1 MNITVNQR
9 FFFIIFTNLL
19 SVFASVDK
27 QLPEHGYPQSVGER
41 PHINV
46 FAVSVPVAQN
56 KGVEEVHYEATV
68 LLCEDDPDD
77 VLLTQI
83 AFEKA
88 RLANPLQIVRDGE
101 EAIAY
106 LKGEGRFADRTR
118 FPLPIL
124 VLLDLK
130 MPKLDGFHVLQWLRS
145 HSELDRTPV
154 AIMTSSDHDPDI
166 SRAYE
171 LGADSYLI
179 KPPDAEAL
187 LALVQRL
194 RAYWLILNEPQGTM
208 LA

>member
-1 MNITVNQR
+1 LTQTITV
-9 FFFIIFTNLL
+9 
-19 SVFASVDK
+19 
-27 QLPEHGYPQSVGER
+27 
-41 PHINV
+41 
-46 FAVSVPVAQN
+46 
-56 KGVEEVHYEATV
+56 EVHYEATV

-88 RLANPLQIVRDGE
+88 RLANPLQVVRDGE
-101 EAIAY
+101 EVIDY
-106 LKGEGRFADRTR
+106 LQGAGHFADRTR

-124 VLLDLK
+124 LLLDLK
-130 MPKLDGFHVLQWLRS
+130 MPKLDGFHVLEWLRK
-145 HSELDRTPV
+145 HHELDRLPV

-179 KPPDAEAL
+179 KPPDAGAL

-194 RAYWLILNEPQGTM
+194 HAYWLILNDPQGNI
-208 LA
+208 AA

>member
-1 MNITVNQR
+1 M
-9 FFFIIFTNLL
+9 
-19 SVFASVDK
+19 
-27 QLPEHGYPQSVGER
+27 
-41 PHINV
+41 
-46 FAVSVPVAQN
+46 
-56 KGVEEVHYEATV
+56 HYKATV

-88 RLANPLQIVRDGE
+88 RLANPLQIAHDGE

-106 LKGEGRFADRTR
+106 LQGEGRFVDRTR

-130 MPKLDGFHVLQWLRS
+130 MPKLDGFYVLEWLRKQPN
-145 HSELDRTPV
+145 LNRLPV

-166 SRAYE
+166 SRAYQ
-171 LGADSYLI
+171 LGADSYLT

-187 LALVQRL
+187 HALVQRL
-194 RAYWLILNEPQGTM
+194 HAYWLILNEPHGTI
-208 LA
+208 LV